1 MKTKISVLLLLLFIG
16 ISAMGQVPP
25 KPDPPRLVNDF
36 AGIFTPEQVKSLEDT
51 LVAFSKRT
59 SNQIVVV
66 TLPDLGGLDRA
77 QMATKIGQEW
87 GVGKADH
94 DNGVVLLIKP
104 KTPDSNGEVFIAP
117 GIGLEG
123 AIPDGACSSI
133 IRKNVIPHFRE
144 NDYFG
149 GVWDALTVIMP
160 LAAGEYSYEEE
171 EEDDDGDDAIGLII
185 ALIIIIALIVLAARD
200 KNHGSSGFG
209 GRGPIVFGSGSAFS
223 GGSSSWS
230 SSRSSGGGFGG
241 FGGGSFSGG
250 GAGGSW

>member
-1 MKTKISVLLLLLFIG
+1 MKTKISVLLLLLSIG
-16 ISAMGQVPP
+16 ISAMGQVPA
-25 KPDPPRLVNDF
+25 KPNPPRLVNDF
-36 AGIFTPEQVKSLEDT
+36 AGIFTPEQVEFLEDT

-133 IRKNVIPHFRE
+133 IRNNVIPHFRE

-149 GVWDALTVIMP
+149 GVCDALTVIMP
-160 LAAGEYSYEEE
+160 LAAGEYSYE

-200 KNHGSSGFG
+200 KNNGSSGFG

-230 SSRSSGGGFGG
+230 SSHSSGGFGG

>member
-1 MKTKISVLLLLLFIG
+1 
-16 ISAMGQVPP
+16 MGQVPP

-36 AGIFTPEQVKSLEDT
+36 AGIFTPEQVESLEDT

-66 TLPDLGGLDRA
+66 TLPDLGDLDRA

-94 DNGVVLLIKP
+94 DNGVVFLIKP

-149 GVWDALTVIMP
+149 GVCDALSIIMP
-160 LAAGEYSYEEE
+160 LAAGEYTYE

-200 KNHGSSGFG
+200 KNNGSSGFG

>member
-1 MKTKISVLLLLLFIG
+1 MKTKHILTVFLTLFVLT
-16 ISAMGQVPP
+16 AMAQVPA
-25 KPDPPRLVNDF
+25 KPDPPRLVNDY
-36 AGIFTPEQVKSLEDT
+36 AGIFTPEEVQFLEDT

-66 TLPDLGGLDRA
+66 TMADFGDLDRA

-94 DNGVVLLIKP
+94 DNGVVFLIKP
-104 KTPDSNGEVFIAP
+104 KTPEANGEVFIAP

-149 GVWDALTVIMP
+149 GVWDGLSVIMP
-160 LAAGEYSYEEE
+160 LAAGEYSFEEEE
-171 EEDDDGDDAIGLII
+171 EEDDGFLVFILVLGIIGLIVWA
-185 ALIIIIALIVLAARD
+185 ALSD
-200 KNHGSSGFG
+200 KGGGSSGGRFSS
-209 GRGPIVFGSGSAFS
+209 RGPIVFGSGSSA
-223 GGSSSWS
+223 WS
-230 SSRSSGGGFGG
+230 SSHSSGGGGFGG